1 MNHRTLTAST
11 ALLLT
16 VPPLLWAG
24 NAIVGRLMRAAVPPM
39 TLNLLRWSI
48 ALLILLPL
56 GRAML
61 RPGSGLWRDWRRYS
75 LLGLLGVGLYNSLQ
89 YLALQTSTPIN
100 VTLVAAGMPVWML
113 LVGALFFGM
122 PARPR
127 QLVGAALSI
136 AGVLLV
142 LSRGEWRQLAALRL
156 VAGDGYMIL
165 ATIAWSFYSWLLLQ
179 SANLQPKDRPTV
191 RADWAAFLLAQVVY
205 GVLCSGALASIE
217 WSVKDVHID
226 WSWNVAAA
234 LLFVAIGPAVI
245 AMRCYGAGVQRAG
258 PTVGAFFTNLTP
270 LFAALMSSAF
280 LGEPPHLY
288 HIAAFALIV
297 SGIAWSSR

>member
-16 VPPLLWAG
+16 IPPLLWAG
-24 NAIVGRLMRAAVPPM
+24 NAIVGRLVREAVPPM

-165 ATIAWSFYSWLLLQ
+165 ATIAWSFYSWLLMR
-179 SANLQPKDRPTV
+179 PVDRPAV
-191 RADWAAFLLAQVVY
+191 RADWAAFLMAQVVY
-205 GVLCSGALASIE
+205 GVLWSGAFASVE

-226 WSWNVAAA
+226 WSWNVAQA

-280 LGEPPHLY
+280 LGEPPQLY

-297 SGIAWSSR
+297 GGIAWSSR